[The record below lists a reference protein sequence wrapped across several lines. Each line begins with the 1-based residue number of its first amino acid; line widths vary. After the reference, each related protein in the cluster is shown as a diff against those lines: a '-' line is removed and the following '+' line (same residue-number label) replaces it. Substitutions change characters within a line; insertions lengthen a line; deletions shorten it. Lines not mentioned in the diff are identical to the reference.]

1 MQKQNQVYAQICRQ
15 KLNATKPQKNV
26 ENNKKC
32 YIHTAVKAHLLLNQN
47 PPSKLGFGG
56 GRFDFIGPTLLPCV
70 LTLQKDLYYKY
81 YNELISILS
90 WNIKNNYKIYKFKLL
105 KRKKGI
111 HDFFKMLCF
120 S

>member
-56 GRFDFIGPTLLPCV
+56 REI
-70 LTLQKDLYYKY
+70 
-81 YNELISILS
+81 
-90 WNIKNNYKIYKFKLL
+90 
-105 KRKKGI
+105 
-111 HDFFKMLCF
+111 
-120 S
+120 